1 MDFSDPLPSSTSEDE
16 GAPVSRVAL
25 LPVGSLEQHGPH
37 LPLTTDT
44 VIASTLARILAD
56 AHPGL
61 RVLPPIAFGCSHE
74 HEAWPGTVSV
84 SAPTLYAMA
93 SDIAESLRR
102 AGTPKLVLVNGHGG
116 NHVLAN
122 LVQASGGDMALF
134 PGPHDWE
141 AARKAARMST
151 WNDRDMHAGEL
162 ETSVLLHARPDLV
175 RPGYEEADHFA
186 DRRDHML
193 TAGLARYTRSGVV
206 GRPSRATAAEG
217 RDLLAHLVEVFAG
230 YLRVLDPKQPPHQ
243 DQRTGQGGDQGQDPV
258 DHRSGQTRR

>member
-1 MDFSDPLPSSTSEDE
+1 MDFTDPLPGSTSEE
-16 GAPVSRVAL
+16 ERARGARVAL

-44 VIASTLARILAD
+44 VVACAVARSLAD

-61 RVLPPIAFGCSHE
+61 RVLPPISFGCSHE

-84 SAPTLYAMA
+84 TAPTLYAMA
-93 SDIAESLRR
+93 SDIADSLRA

-122 LVQASGGDMALF
+122 LVQASRGAMALF

-141 AARKAARMST
+141 AARRAARMST
-151 WNDRDMHAGEL
+151 TNDRDMHAGEL
-162 ETSVLLHARPDLV
+162 ETSVLLHVRPDLV
-175 RPGYEEADHFA
+175 RPGYEEADHLA

-193 TAGLARYTRSGVV
+193 TTGLSRYTRTGVV
-206 GRPSRATAAEG
+206 GQPSRATATEG
-217 RDLLAHLVEVFAG
+217 RDLLAHLVTAFSG
-230 YLRVLDPKQPPHQ
+230 YLKVLDPQQPPQQH
-243 DQRTGQGGDQGQDPV
+243 RPTGKGGDQREEPV
-258 DHRSGQTRR
+258 RH